1 MAGRAAGL
9 VAVCT
14 VALSACAGGRDTA
27 EVAPT
32 QHRTVVVND
41 DPTPLCV
48 AVAQT
53 VAQKV
58 NALGNRPSIPPKEGM
73 AFPYA
78 EAAARTFTM
87 KETSFPL
94 DIVWV
99 GPGSLVVG
107 STLMVPLSKDLY
119 RSPAPITLAVEL
131 SPQDWGPLAGTAR
144 SLSLG
149 QACDGTVTAGRPGQ
163 PQTRF

>member
-1 MAGRAAGL
+1 
-9 VAVCT
+9 
-14 VALSACAGGRDTA
+14 
-27 EVAPT
+27 
-32 QHRTVVVND
+32 
-41 DPTPLCV
+41 
-48 AVAQT
+48 
-53 VAQKV
+53 
-58 NALGNRPSIPPKEGM
+58 M